1 MARNMKKTNADCFAN
16 IQSLLDEDLAEKV
29 PNCIRYICTT
39 EEEKIWLKSLSI
51 QYSYRFSRDSFA
63 LLLCLNQYNY
73 LCLINIEE
81 EDSKLPPY
89 LEEIPVNAGLVTVL
103 GAEKFLLYK
112 IPRRQQFQILDELLY
127 DTSAIGYH
135 GHQHDDI
142 MKYFSIHCY
151 QIVGETGDVDI
162 RANINMFYQILCQAV
177 FEFDWAN
184 NPYTQVSKEAWEKS
198 FYEGALSKINFKSLL
213 MAYTALTWDIAYL
226 YLYQCLEDKFTCEAV
241 RSLHGHLGVN
251 MTEQE
256 LSDLL
261 YQELSWQPRDMDG
274 IESIINSYS
283 DSVGVQFLQKIA
295 NGEKLSKL
303 IYSIRNSIVHETKAA
318 RIPLEDNIRWE
329 NAIVGILYL
338 LLDI

>member
-1 MARNMKKTNADCFAN
+1 
-16 IQSLLDEDLAEKV
+16 
-29 PNCIRYICTT
+29 
-39 EEEKIWLKSLSI
+39 
-51 QYSYRFSRDSFA
+51 
-63 LLLCLNQYNY
+63 
-73 LCLINIEE
+73 
-81 EDSKLPPY
+81 
-89 LEEIPVNAGLVTVL
+89 
-103 GAEKFLLYK
+103 
-112 IPRRQQFQILDELLY
+112 
-127 DTSAIGYH
+127 
-135 GHQHDDI
+135 
-142 MKYFSIHCY
+142 
-151 QIVGETGDVDI
+151 
-162 RANINMFYQILCQAV
+162 
-177 FEFDWAN
+177 
-184 NPYTQVSKEAWEKS
+184 
-198 FYEGALSKINFKSLL
+198 
-213 MAYTALTWDIAYL
+213 
-226 YLYQCLEDKFTCEAV
+226 
-241 RSLHGHLGVN
+241 